1 MEDQGQKKK
10 NDEALGAYAGYLKA
24 ENDPYL
30 SKDFDCNEY
39 DTSAV
44 DLKIKKLIIKSG
56 KRRYSARKV
65 AVIAIAILVSITL
78 VGFGVILPFMDY
90 FPWNRETHIV
100 YMPDYDE
107 TQLKEAGFLYAP
119 TKLPEGY
126 YLANDP
132 ENGSGTLL
140 YSNEAGES
148 IQYHQLKGTL
158 GIDNETDKKEVEKI
172 NGFSIDV
179 IAKGEYIT

>member
-1 MEDQGQKKK
+1 M
-10 NDEALGAYAGYLKA
+10 
-24 ENDPYL
+24 
-30 SKDFDCNEY
+30 
-39 DTSAV
+39 
-44 DLKIKKLIIKSG
+44 
-56 KRRYSARKV
+56 

-78 VGFGVILPFMDY
+78 VGFGVLLPFMDY

-107 TQLKEAGFLYAP
+107 TQLKEAGCLYAP
-119 TKLPEGY
+119 TKLQEGY

-179 IAKGEYIT
+179 IAKGEYITLSWEKDGYVYTLIGKQDKKIMLEIASSIKELK